1 MPSSQ
6 SQPSM
11 GPPRLS
17 MPGPHPPPPSSYPS
31 PPPSQSQPTPVK
43 SSGAASNELDMND
56 PATLDIYSRIL
67 VFKEDHMR
75 DELAFSRSLS
85 PKQRRI
91 VHLVAQRLG
100 VYHYS
105 VGEGDDRYAVVTR
118 IPREDAPRQPT
129 LRVPSGDASRSA
141 IRPPKNLHRS
151 PSGYLL
157 GQPVSVSHAA
167 AEMQPN
173 PEQNTLIPPRSLH
186 ARPSMPNLNSIHH
199 YQRQQQQVEG
209 SRLSNRPSNGNLHE
223 RYATVGPS
231 PRRNRDNF
239 GLFNGNGDSG
249 GIPPVPTLPQLP
261 VLNGEA
267 GVVRQPRGPGTSG
280 FARRPTGETRPAG
293 NGSSATSPVG
303 LDTRSHEPLE
313 I

>member
-1 MPSSQ
+1 
-6 SQPSM
+6 
-11 GPPRLS
+11 
-17 MPGPHPPPPSSYPS
+17 
-31 PPPSQSQPTPVK
+31 
-43 SSGAASNELDMND
+43 
-56 PATLDIYSRIL
+56 
-67 VFKEDHMR
+67 MR

-118 IPREDAPRQPT
+118 IPREDAPRQST
-129 LRVPSGDASRSA
+129 LRIPSGDTSRA
-141 IRPPKNLHRS
+141 PPRQSRNLHRS

-157 GQPVSVSHAA
+157 GPTPTTTHP
-167 AEMQPN
+167 AEMQDN
-173 PEQNTLIPPRSLH
+173 QDQNQQALGPPRGLH
-186 ARPSMPNLNSIHH
+186 ARPSMPNLNAIHQ
-199 YQRQQQQVEG
+199 YQQRQQQNEG
-209 SRLSNRPSNGNLHE
+209 SRLSSRPSNGNLQE

-231 PRRNRDNF
+231 PRRNRGDNF
-239 GLFNGNGDSG
+239 GVFNNGNGD
-249 GIPPVPTLPQLP
+249 IPPVPSLPSSIP

-267 GVVRQPRGPGTSG
+267 GVMRQPRGPGTSG
-280 FARRPTGETRPAG
+280 FARRPTGEGRPGA
-293 NGSSATSPVG
+293 NSSASSPIG

>member
-6 SQPSM
+6 
-11 GPPRLS
+11 
-17 MPGPHPPPPSSYPS
+17 PHPSLGLPRMSIPEAHPSPASAYPSS
-31 PPPSQSQPTPVK
+31 PPQPTTPAK
-43 SSGAASNELDMND
+43 NTSTTSNELDMND

-129 LRVPSGDASRSA
+129 LRIPSADASRTS
-141 IRPPKNLHRS
+141 RQTKNLHRS

-157 GQPVSVSHAA
+157 GASPAA
-167 AEMQPN
+167 SL
-173 PEQNTLIPPRSLH
+173 PEEPANQDQNTLGPPRGLRT
-186 ARPSMPNLNSIHH
+186 RPSMPNLNSIGQ
-199 YQRQQQQVEG
+199 YQRQQQQSEG
-209 SRLSNRPSNGNLHE
+209 PHLSSRPSNGNLHE

-231 PRRNRDNF
+231 PRRNRGDNF
-239 GLFNGNGDSG
+239 GLFNNGNGDSS
-249 GIPPVPTLPQLP
+249 IPPVPTLPPMP
-261 VLNGEA
+261 VLNGEG
-267 GVVRQPRGPGTSG
+267 GVMRQPRGPGASG
-280 FARRPTGETRPAG
+280 FARRPTTEARSGT
-293 NGSSATSPVG
+293 NSSVTSPVG
-303 LDTRSHEPLE
+303 LDIRSHEPLE
-313 I
+313 L